1 MKKNG
6 TSPRQITLCA
16 YARFEAD
23 KMHVTVVPVGDAFI
37 ARGSAVELWVWHRS
51 QREQFVRTRIDDF
64 GQPSGR
70 TVVLD
75 LAQVPVGT
83 AELQAV
89 LVDRWGRECVTH
101 LIQSADPPDKPDWW
115 GSCAGL
121 DPGVP
126 AAWTPLACDSQT
138 DGAVA
143 VSCTGRTYRFA
154 PGSLLESVTA
164 AGSRLLHAPVRL
176 TGVAGGRDVRFA
188 AETIDEAASA
198 PDEVVLEQ
206 RLTAANLDLRV
217 QAHVE
222 FDGMIRF
229 DVEVAAADAVDLDS
243 LSIEIPVRAEHAGY
257 LYHFPGAW
265 GTARNA
271 GALPDSAVRMGFR
284 PYVWLGDEDRGLAWF
299 GESDRDWHVAP
310 GTPATEIVRDGDRVV
325 LTLHLVSAPL
335 RLAPESQRPRAWDT
349 APELANAV
357 IRDAAVTGERGERYQ
372 PLRYAFGLQAT
383 PVRTNE
389 QTAWDYRCLHVRPA
403 PPAFTEGMTLAP
415 AFLDRCV
422 QAGVR
427 TLVLHQFWTDIE
439 AHTIPSDRD
448 RLLEWVAACH
458 ERGLGILLYY
468 GFLIS
473 TAAPEW
479 QDFGAGCLTTPAY
492 GYPLFRDPP
501 QPDQSAWV
509 VCLNSA
515 WQDFVADA
523 IAGAMDEF
531 GIDGVYLDGTEFP
544 AGCINTLHGCGSTRP
559 DGSIAKSYPIF
570 GVRSAMRRIHAAVT
584 SRKPEGQVNVHN
596 STCMVMPTLGFG
608 TSYWDGEQFQD
619 VRGIDN
625 AATQLP
631 LDAFRAEFMGRQ
643 WGVPAE
649 FLCYGQGFT
658 FEQAWAVTLIHDV
671 PVRPMSQVGLEDLE
685 VASRIWRIMDD
696 FGRGEAE
703 FVPYW
708 SNVEYVRADSAGIHV
723 SLYRHP
729 ANGVLAVV
737 SNLSRERTAFALA
750 VSWELL
756 GLDPAAVSIV
766 DGLER
771 SPARLDG
778 DLNPFGWRLLWIRPN
793 GS

>member
-1 MKKNG
+1 M
-6 TSPRQITLCA
+6 
-16 YARFEAD
+16 
-23 KMHVTVVPVGDAFI
+23 V
-37 ARGSAVELWVWHRS
+37 
-51 QREQFVRTRIDDF
+51 
-64 GQPSGR
+64 
-70 TVVLD
+70 
-75 LAQVPVGT
+75 
-83 AELQAV
+83 
-89 LVDRWGRECVTH
+89 
-101 LIQSADPPDKPDWW
+101 
-115 GSCAGL
+115 
-121 DPGVP
+121 
-126 AAWTPLACDSQT
+126 
-138 DGAVA
+138 
-143 VSCTGRTYRFA
+143 
-154 PGSLLESVTA
+154 
-164 AGSRLLHAPVRL
+164 
-176 TGVAGGRDVRFA
+176 
-188 AETIDEAASA
+188 ASA

-229 DVEVAAADAVDLDS
+229 DVEAAAADAVDLDS

-325 LTLHLVSAPL
+325 LTLHLVSAPM
-335 RLAPESQRPRAWDT
+335 RLAPESQRPLAWDT

-372 PLRYAFGLQAT
+372 PLRYTFGLQAT
-383 PVRTNE
+383 PVRGNE
-389 QTAWDYRCLHVRPA
+389 RGAWDYRCLHVRPA

-427 TLVLHQFWTDIE
+427 TLALHQYWTDIE
-439 AHTIPSDRD
+439 AHTIPADRE
-448 RLLEWVAACH
+448 RLHEWVSACH
-458 ERGLGILLYY
+458 ERGLRILLYY

-473 TAAPEW
+473 SAAPEW
-479 QDFGAGCLTTPAY
+479 RDFGAGCLTTPAY
-492 GYPLFRDPP
+492 GYPLYRAPP

-523 IAGAMDEF
+523 IATAMDEF

-570 GVRSAMRRIHAAVT
+570 GVRSAMRRIHTAVT

-658 FEQAWAVTLIHDV
+658 FEQAWAITLIHDV
-671 PVRPMSQVGLEDLE
+671 PVRPMSGTGLEDLE
-685 VASRIWRIMDD
+685 AGLAHLADHGRLRPRRGRVRAVLGQRGVRARRFSRHPRKPLPAPSE
-696 FGRGEAE
+696 RRARRR
-703 FVPYW
+703 
-708 SNVEYVRADSAGIHV
+708 VEPEPRADSVRARRELGAARPGSDDGLDRRRIGAITGSPGRRSRSV
-723 SLYRHP
+723 RLAAALDQASERLVP
-729 ANGVLAVV
+729 LQTVVWGCVL
-737 SNLSRERTAFALA
+737 RE
-750 VSWELL
+750 L
-756 GLDPAAVSIV
+756 GLCALFQRA
-766 DGLER
+766 R
-771 SPARLDG
+771 SPCS
-778 DLNPFGWRLLWIRPN
+778 DLCHP
-793 GS
+793 STSV